1 MTKEEAERLLRK
13 CEKFRDEVMEI
24 RCGYNS
30 IEMDYPAPYTCSGF
44 INKTDSSNKIN
55 FIIKPAKNG
64 KIYIS
69 DNGDIV
75 KHYNLTLQNVT
86 RICGLRNCAVIRKAV
101 QGFDDL
107 TKQLICDIYTIVK
120 PYYFLQ
126 TMRYFQDIINTASIY
141 KEYNANAW
149 SDDVA
154 KQRER
159 EFKRWKDG
167 KIKVT
172 ERIWGLDY

>member
-1 MTKEEAERLLRK
+1 MTKEEAERLLGK
-13 CEKFRDEVMEI
+13 CERFRDEVMGI
-24 RCGYNS
+24 RGGYNS
-30 IEMDYPAPYTCSGF
+30 IEMDYPAPYTGSVD
-44 INKTDSSNKIN
+44 TNKIN
-55 FIIKPAKNG
+55 FIIKPAQNG

-69 DNGDIV
+69 DNGGIV

-86 RICGLRNCAVIRKAV
+86 RICGSRDCAVIRKAV

-126 TMRYFQDIINTASIY
+126 TMRYFQDIIDTASIY

>member
-1 MTKEEAERLLRK
+1 MTKEEAERLLGK
-13 CEKFRDEVMEI
+13 CERFRDEVMGI
-24 RCGYNS
+24 RGGYYS
-30 IEMDYPAPYTCSGF
+30 IEMDYPVHNTGSVG
-44 INKTDSSNKIN
+44 TNKIN
-55 FIIKPAKNG
+55 FIVKPAKND

-69 DNGDIV
+69 DNGCIT
-75 KHYNLTLQNVT
+75 KCYNLTLQNVT
-86 RICGLRNCAVIRKAV
+86 RICGLRDCAVIRKAV
-101 QGFDDL
+101 QGFDDSS
-107 TKQLICDIYTIVK
+107 KQLICDIYTIVK

-141 KEYNANAW
+141 KEYNTHTW
-149 SDDVA
+149 YDDVA

>member
-1 MTKEEAERLLRK
+1 MTNEETERLLGK
-13 CEKFRDEVMEI
+13 CERFRDEVMGI
-24 RCGYNS
+24 RGGYNS
-30 IEMDYPAPYTCSGF
+30 IEMDYPVPNTGSVG
-44 INKTDSSNKIN
+44 TNKIN

-69 DNGDIV
+69 DNGCIT
-75 KHYNLTLQNVT
+75 KCYNLTLQNVT
-86 RICGLRNCAVIRKAV
+86 RICGLRDCAVIRKAV

-107 TKQLICDIYTIVK
+107 TKQLICDIYTIIK

-126 TMRYFQDIINTASIY
+126 TMRYFQEVIEMASVY
-141 KEYNANAW
+141 KEYNTHIW
-149 SDDVA
+149 YEDVA